1 MFEVPARLPP
11 IRGHEHQIVLKD
23 GTLPVY
29 ERPYRY
35 LYFQKFEIEK
45 IVNELFELGS
55 IDPIQNPFS
64 SPVLLVRKADGS

>member
-55 IDPIQNPFS
+55 IDPIQNTIS
-64 SPVLLVRKADGS
+64 SPDLLVRKADGS